1 MELVLHRSLQ
11 HEIQPLLM
19 AINTL
24 NGKRQ
29 NCTRS
34 YFENRHYCWRPFN
47 RSPLNGYLLLHVSS
61 EKKLKKTESLFHARQ
76 GRSYVEARG
85 GNWFLVI

>member
-1 MELVLHRSLQ
+1 MESVLHRSLQ

-24 NGKRQ
+24 NGKRR

-47 RSPLNGYLLLHVSS
+47 QSPLNGYLLLHVSS
-61 EKKLKKTESLFHARQ
+61 EKLKKRLS
-76 GRSYVEARG
+76 RSFMPVRAVATLRHEEAIG
-85 GNWFLVI
+85 S